1 MNTVLEKAKTAG
13 VSQLLDVADTI
24 IKKNNSNGRK
34 IIATNIKWNRM
45 VDLLTVAVDCNLN
58 STFGFPY
65 DTYTPEKGK
74 TYFGYVI
81 PQGLKQNVV
90 RLHKDLFPDKTYTP
104 SSVIDDINDYIIN
117 ETGVEEPDDKKDADN
132 TDKKSKSYEDD

>member
-1 MNTVLEKAKTAG
+1 M
-13 VSQLLDVADTI
+13 
-24 IKKNNSNGRK
+24 
-34 IIATNIKWNRM
+34 
-45 VDLLTVAVDCNLN
+45 
-58 STFGFPY
+58 
-65 DTYTPEKGK
+65 
-74 TYFGYVI
+74 
-81 PQGLKQNVV
+81 